1 MVRGLDT
8 FRDHFKGYEDCYIL
22 IGGTACELWMV
33 ERGMSFRATKDLDVV
48 LIVEALN
55 PGFFSRFWEF
65 VLAARYKSLQQSERR
80 PEFYRF
86 NDTDN
91 RDYPIMIELLSRNA
105 LALPERTHLTPI
117 PSDEDISSLS
127 AILLDDAYYD
137 FVLTSRIE
145 IDSIPTI
152 PAHCIIPLKARAY
165 LDLVGRRSE
174 GDRNVRGEDIR
185 KHRNDV
191 FRLSTT
197 LAAAE
202 RFELPV
208 QLAADLTKFLG
219 SLQDKD
225 WPAIR
230 SAVGKGRLP
239 DTASVLSRIR
249 DNFGL

>member
-1 MVRGLDT
+1 M
-8 FRDHFKGYEDCYIL
+8 
-22 IGGTACELWMV
+22 
-33 ERGMSFRATKDLDVV
+33 
-48 LIVEALN
+48 
-55 PGFFSRFWEF
+55 
-65 VLAARYKSLQQSERR
+65 
-80 PEFYRF
+80 
-86 NDTDN
+86 
-91 RDYPIMIELLSRNA
+91 
-105 LALPERTHLTPI
+105 
-117 PSDEDISSLS
+117 
-127 AILLDDAYYD
+127 
-137 FVLTSRIE
+137 
-145 IDSIPTI
+145 
-152 PAHCIIPLKARAY
+152 KARAY